1 MSVALNHRPASPT
14 ARSHRS
20 LVSRLV
26 VGAIVLALVG
36 YVVVDLLN
44 PSRMHASQGPGES
57 LPAANDGAKEGA
69 GQTEGPVTSVSL
81 SESKYREAKIAV
93 GQARMDKLATE
104 VVVPGMIQAN
114 ADHRVEVR
122 PRAAGIVRTV
132 HASIGQK
139 VKKGD
144 ILVVLDSPEV
154 GKARLDLRARQ
165 RELAI
170 AQYDSRWKTEIAEN
184 VQSLIPELEKSI
196 AEDVANRHKT
206 TPAGDR
212 HDEEAMHAEGQPARA
227 EALEIRFAGKNL
239 GAYRG
244 TLLQAFADYEIA
256 VHEEVKNAYLQ
267 RRDIYGD
274 HMVVIARHTREGMQE
289 KLKGTIEQVRY
300 DAAQQ
305 RRLATQALRQA
316 EANLMDAG
324 QRLRILDVPVDIRSL
339 LENPE
344 QGVSVAEIEDVA
356 RYDITA
362 PIGGNIVKKFAFA
375 ARGQKADANDVLFV
389 VANLDTVWV
398 KADVGESEVAKLSR
412 LQDGTFRFRA
422 ARAYPDREFQA
433 RLISVG
439 SVVDPLTRTV
449 PILAEAQNPEGLL
462 RAEMFAQIILDS
474 SAVEQVL
481 SVPSSAIVEIETDRF
496 VFVPS
501 DKPRTYSIRPVETG
515 RKFGDRTVIRAGL
528 TVGEQVVSSGAFV
541 LKSELTFANEPPE
554 E

>member
-1 MSVALNHRPASPT
+1 MSVALNHHSST
-14 ARSHRS
+14 ATAHSHRS
-20 LVSRLV
+20 LVSWLV

-36 YVVVDLLN
+36 YVAVDLLN
-44 PSRMHASQGPGES
+44 PSRMHASQGHGQS
-57 LPAANDGAKEGA
+57 LPSANDGSKEKA
-69 GQTEGPVTSVSL
+69 GETAGPATSVSL
-81 SESKYREAKIAV
+81 SEAKFREAKISV
-93 GQARMDKLATE
+93 GHTRMDRLATE
-104 VVVPGMIQAN
+104 ASVPGMIQAN
-114 ADHRVEVR
+114 ADRRVEVR

-144 ILVVLDSPEV
+144 LLVVLDSPEV

-165 RELAI
+165 RELAN
-170 AQYDSRWKTEIAEN
+170 AQYEYRWKTEIAEN
-184 VQSLIPELEKSI
+184 VQALIPALEKAI
-196 AEDVANRHKT
+196 IEDVANRHKP
-206 TPAGDR
+206 TPTSDR
-212 HDEEAMHAEGQPARA
+212 HDEEAMHAEGTPARA
-227 EALEIRFAGKNL
+227 EVLEIRFAGKNL

-244 TLLQAFADYEIA
+244 TLLQSFADYEIA
-256 VHEEVKNAYLQ
+256 VHEEEKNIDLQ
-267 RRDIYGD
+267 RREIFGE
-274 HMVVIARHTREGMQE
+274 HQVVVARHTREGMQE

-300 DAAQQ
+300 DSAQE

-316 EANLMDAG
+316 EAALVDAA

-339 LENPE
+339 LQNPE

-362 PIGGNIVKKFAFA
+362 PIDGNVVKKFPFA
-375 ARGQKADANDVLFV
+375 ARGQKADANDVVFV
-389 VANLDTVWV
+389 VADLSTVWV
-398 KADVGESEVAKLSR
+398 KADVGESDVAKLSR

-422 ARAYPDREFQA
+422 ARAYPGREFQA

-449 PILAEAQNPEGLL
+449 PILAEAQNPDGVL

-481 SVPSSAIVEIETDRF
+481 TVPSSAIVEIEGDRF
-496 VFVPS
+496 VFMPS
-501 DKPRTYSIRPVETG
+501 DKPRTYSIHPVEAG
-515 RKFGDRTVIRAGL
+515 RQFDGRTVIQAGL
-528 TVGEQVVSSGAFV
+528 KAGDPVVASGAFF
-541 LKSELTFANEPPE
+541 LKSELTFRNEPPE